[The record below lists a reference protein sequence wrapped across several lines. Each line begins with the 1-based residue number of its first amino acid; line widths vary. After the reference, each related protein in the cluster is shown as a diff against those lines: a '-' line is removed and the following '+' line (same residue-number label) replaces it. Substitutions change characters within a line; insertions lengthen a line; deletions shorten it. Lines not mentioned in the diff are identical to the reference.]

1 MSVFNQLIMDASE
14 TVLSVEIYHDVKPTI
29 QENDF
34 IINKIKSLDLDFYKA
49 IKNKNISFSFGDK
62 YFAPINEKYC
72 VCIPKDS
79 TTHELPKLVGNEKI
93 SQEIV
98 SDFLHNFLFK
108 DKLNN
113 YFNISISNQ

>member
-1 MSVFNQLIMDASE
+1 MNVFNQLIMDASE
-14 TVLSVEIYHDVKPTI
+14 TVLAVEIYHDVKPTI

-34 IINKIKSLDLDFYKA
+34 IINRIKSLDIEFYKA

-79 TTHELPKLVGNEKI
+79 TTHELPKLINSEELSK
-93 SQEIV
+93 EIV
-98 SDFLHNFLFK
+98 SDFLHNFVFK
-108 DKLNN
+108 CRFDG
-113 YFNISISNQ
+113 YFNISISN